1 MVELVVALTVLA
13 VGIVGVVGVMNSSF
27 GIAVG
32 NNKRSKAVAL
42 ATKELE
48 SLRST
53 PWAQLTPSAD
63 ATPRAV
69 AVGGTNYEV
78 SRAVT
83 TQSDGQKEATVVV
96 SWKDGGDRVTDVR
109 QSTKIYP
116 GGLVAAATAT
126 TVPAVSG
133 VLAAPTALLATV
145 PTTVDGGTTVDLV
158 WTNPIPANPT
168 GSMLVVE
175 WRVNGTSGSWQ
186 RLNEEISSTV
196 NSVRVPGLSAGTTYQ
211 FRMAATAADGTL
223 SAWSGIATVATT
235 AASSATC
242 RYGSAAVTPGRVR
255 RHPTAPHRLVQP
267 VTVSLNTS
275 GTCLGL
281 HVEYQPSDLSAPR
294 SWALAPSGSTGVW
307 AATLPEVIGVEWG
320 VGVRPITFH
329 DQLETEHATA
339 YLTVCNYGASSC

>member
-13 VGIVGVVGVMNSSF
+13 VGVVGVVGVMNSSF
-27 GIAVG
+27 GVAVG

-42 ATKELE
+42 ATRELE

-53 PWAQLTPSAD
+53 PWAQLTD
-63 ATPRAV
+63 DTNATPDPV
-69 AVGGTNYEV
+69 PVGGTTYQV
-78 SRAVT
+78 SRVVT
-83 TQSDGQKEATVVV
+83 TEGDGQKQATVVV
-96 SWKDGGDRVTDVR
+96 SWDDGGGRVTDVH

-116 GGLVAAATAT
+116 GGLIAGATAT
-126 TVPAVSG
+126 TLPTVTG
-133 VLAAPTALLATV
+133 VLAAPTALLATI
-145 PTTVDGGTTVDLV
+145 PTSVDGGTTVDLV

-186 RLNEEISSTV
+186 RLNEEIASTV

-223 SAWSGIATVATT
+223 SAWSPVTTVATA
-235 AASSATC
+235 AASSTTC
-242 RYGSAAVTPGRVR
+242 TYGSAAVTPARVR

-267 VTVSLNTS
+267 VTVSINTS
-275 GTCLGL
+275 GTCVGL
-281 HVEYQPSDLSAPR
+281 HVVYQPSDRAVPR

-307 AATLPEVIGVEWG
+307 TATLPEVIGVEWG

-329 DQLETEHATA
+329 DQLETKHATA
-339 YLTVCNYGASSC
+339 YLTVCDHGASSC